1 MIVTRTNITREH
13 SHHSARVKAP
23 LGLGANARIYTFE
36 DYVPPLHSGYPSRR
50 LPAVTIWIAEP
61 AYLELALGLGLPLAT
76 RDAWLARAAKGA
88 GVALITA

>member
-1 MIVTRTNITREH
+1 
-13 SHHSARVKAP
+13 
-23 LGLGANARIYTFE
+23 
-36 DYVPPLHSGYPSRR
+36 